1 MDLSKFNIISE
12 EQEIKLYLQ
21 TCHVDQNGIRCLSA
35 KCITPA
41 EWDCE
46 IDNLIK
52 QLEKTRNRGHRLLNK
67 LWR

>member
-1 MDLSKFNIISE
+1 MDLCTFNVTRE

-21 TCHVDQNGIRCLSA
+21 ACTTDENGIHFLSA
-35 KCITPA
+35 KCITPS
-41 EWDCE
+41 EWDYE

-52 QLEKTRNRGHRLLNK
+52 QLEKTRNWGHRLLNK

>member
-1 MDLSKFNIISE
+1 MDLSTFHVTSE

-21 TCHVDQNGIRCLSA
+21 TCQVDENGIRFLSA
-35 KCITPA
+35 KCIAPA
-41 EWDCE
+41 EWVYE

-52 QLEKTRNRGHRLLNK
+52 QLEKTRKRGHRLLHK